1 MCTRKKLCFYLI
13 IGNSVKT
20 WLTISIFKFVSG
32 TSLFLVAA
40 HEFGHSLGLS
50 HSSVEGALMY
60 PWYQGLKPNF
70 ELPDDDKHG
79 IQQMY
84 GKIFIVYY

>member
-1 MCTRKKLCFYLI
+1 MRPH
-13 IGNSVKT
+13 
-20 WLTISIFKFVSG
+20 SG

-70 ELPDDDKHG
+70 ELPEDDKRG

-84 GKIFIVYY
+84 GKAAIPTSTNKVIT